1 MTEQDHEL
9 QDLGWFRK
17 LRSYVTIE
25 PVIVFYIFGVVSS
38 TGLKV
43 FEYEKACATK
53 LDVDLAVCEF
63 FPQLE
68 DNNLCD
74 DVATEEM
81 TNSSSAQ
88 MLSAIANFTTDS
100 DQHFS
105 KTVCSAKE
113 KSINEVAFLNSYRS
127 IITGLVQAVVL
138 LFAGSWSDRV
148 GLRKPCILIP
158 IAADIANFCVLIL
171 CATFMREIS
180 LEVTGILPNLLTSL
194 SGGTPL
200 VVTGMYSYLTVCTS
214 EKNRTFRFA
223 CAAVVIAT
231 IPIGA
236 NFFSG
241 FLFKSLGFVKLCLL
255 CIVTDSIGLMYGFFI
270 LKEPT
275 EISDNSAVQEKES
288 RSNQNGGTLNESW
301 RKLFDFTLVID
312 CIQVLTRKRN
322 FNLRLIVILTVVVYF
337 INYGSL
343 GDAESAA
350 ILAYLRFNW
359 ITNLGTWISYDLAT
373 TLLGTLLAMGVLS
386 KRFGVSDFL
395 ICVFSVCFTLVGKPI
410 MAYAVSAVKPHLY
423 YVATSIDVFEGSKTV
438 AIRSI
443 VSKLVEQHE
452 IGKMLAII
460 GIVDSMQVV
469 IYPTLYSTVY
479 LKTQDFFL
487 GSVFLLSEAFLLVSL
502 GFYITLYFLVKKSNR
517 RKTAEITKQNA
528 MEGIDNPAMEITS
541 L

>member
-1 MTEQDHEL
+1 MTEQDHED

-17 LRSYVTIE
+17 LKSYVTIE

-53 LDVDLAVCEF
+53 LGVDLAVCEF

-100 DQHFS
+100 DPHFS

-138 LFAGSWSDRV
+138 LFAGSW
-148 GLRKPCILIP
+148 I
-158 IAADIANFCVLIL
+158 LIL

-255 CIVTDSIGLMYGFFI
+255 CIVTDSIGLMYGLFV

-288 RSNQNGGTLNESW
+288 RPNQHGGTLNDSW

-460 GIVDSMQVV
+460 GIVDS
-469 IYPTLYSTVY
+469 TA
-479 LKTQDFFL
+479 
-487 GSVFLLSEAFLLVSL
+487 GGHLSRLPVQQH
-502 GFYITLYFLVKKSNR
+502 TLYFLVKESNR
-517 RKTAEITKQNA
+517 RKAAEMTKQN
-528 MEGIDNPAMEITS
+528 EKDGIDNPAMEITS